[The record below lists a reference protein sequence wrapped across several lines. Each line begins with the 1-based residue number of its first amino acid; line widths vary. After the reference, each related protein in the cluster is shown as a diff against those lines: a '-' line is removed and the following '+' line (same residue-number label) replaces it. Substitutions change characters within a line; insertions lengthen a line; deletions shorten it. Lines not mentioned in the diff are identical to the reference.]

1 MSSERRIG
9 AIDAGSNAL
18 RAVVASA
25 TASGI
30 TVLDEQ
36 RAAVRLGSGTF
47 TRGRIP
53 TATVDEAIAAFA
65 RFRAMFDRHGVTD
78 YRAVATS
85 AVRDAENREV
95 LLHRA
100 LHEAGVALQVIDG
113 DEEARLVRK
122 VTLHALARAHRDPTD
137 DVACILDL
145 GGGSLEVNLRRG
157 PSWRGVSLPVGT
169 VRLLETFGLYGALDA
184 SGAQIV
190 RRYVA
195 TLVDGAVPAARRGLP
210 VAAVTGGNADALA
223 AICGIAP
230 RDGGPSGPVPGEF
243 TLADLEA
250 RLPEL
255 LAADVEA
262 RMERYAVRRD
272 RAEVMAVAALIFAT
286 TARQLGV
293 ERFVVPG
300 VGIRDA
306 LLLELAEVGAA
317 DGARR
322 ADASKALLTGARAF
336 AHRLGHDEAHAE
348 HVRRLARGL
357 FIGLRPLHGLD
368 DALLTTLELAAL
380 LHDVGEAVSPRGHHK
395 HSEYLIEHAHL
406 PGLPDE
412 ERRLVAT
419 IARAHR
425 KDAAVATRAIADS
438 SLGKAER
445 GNARRLAALLRL
457 ADELDR
463 SHRQTARGIT
473 CELTADA
480 LTLLVEVVDDGTGGA
495 TAAVPVTL
503 GKADLFEQEFGMPVR
518 CRARASR
525 ASGSMAA
532 IALPA
537 AAATAG

>member
-210 VAAVTGGNADALA
+210 VAARSRVATPTRWPPSAGSRRAMVARAVPCRVSSRWRTSRRGCPSCWPPTSRRAWSGTRSA
-223 AICGIAP
+223 AIAP
-230 RDGGPSGPVPGEF
+230 R
-243 TLADLEA
+243 
-250 RLPEL
+250 
-255 LAADVEA
+255 
-262 RMERYAVRRD
+262 
-272 RAEVMAVAALIFAT
+272 
-286 TARQLGV
+286 
-293 ERFVVPG
+293 
-300 VGIRDA
+300 
-306 LLLELAEVGAA
+306 
-317 DGARR
+317 
-322 ADASKALLTGARAF
+322 
-336 AHRLGHDEAHAE
+336 
-348 HVRRLARGL
+348 
-357 FIGLRPLHGLD
+357 
-368 DALLTTLELAAL
+368 
-380 LHDVGEAVSPRGHHK
+380 
-395 HSEYLIEHAHL
+395 
-406 PGLPDE
+406 
-412 ERRLVAT
+412 
-419 IARAHR
+419 
-425 KDAAVATRAIADS
+425 
-438 SLGKAER
+438 
-445 GNARRLAALLRL
+445 
-457 ADELDR
+457 
-463 SHRQTARGIT
+463 
-473 CELTADA
+473 
-480 LTLLVEVVDDGTGGA
+480 
-495 TAAVPVTL
+495 
-503 GKADLFEQEFGMPVR
+503 
-518 CRARASR
+518 
-525 ASGSMAA
+525 
-532 IALPA
+532 
-537 AAATAG
+537 

>member
-1 MSSERRIG
+1 M
-9 AIDAGSNAL
+9 ATKK
-18 RAVVASA
+18 RAWSA
-25 TASGI
+25 RS
-30 TVLDEQ
+30 
-36 RAAVRLGSGTF
+36 RC
-47 TRGRIP
+47 TRSREP
-53 TATVDEAIAAFA
+53 T
-65 RFRAMFDRHGVTD
+65 
-78 YRAVATS
+78 
-85 AVRDAENREV
+85 
-95 LLHRA
+95 
-100 LHEAGVALQVIDG
+100 
-113 DEEARLVRK
+113 
-122 VTLHALARAHRDPTD
+122 RDPTD

-495 TAAVPVTL
+495 TAAVP
-503 GKADLFEQEFGMPVR
+503 GDARQGRPVR
-518 CRARASR
+518 AGVRHAGPVPGPRIACVRFDGGDRAPGGSRDGRLTRARPGRVRRRLGHAPPGPPVR
-525 ASGSMAA
+525 ARRG
-532 IALPA
+532 PA
-537 AAATAG
+537 GAPAPA